1 MMLFDDDDDN
11 DDDDAADDDDDII
24 IGNTRW
30 LWASSKTWKI
40 WDLTCK
46 ISSYHHEVVKSR
58 HSLELYI
65 DMGSNM

>member
-1 MMLFDDDDDN
+1 MQLD
-11 DDDDAADDDDDII
+11 DDDDAADDDDII

-30 LWASSKTWKI
+30 LWAISQIWKI

-46 ISSYHHEVVKSR
+46 ISSYHHEVLKSATP
-58 HSLELYI
+58 LNYI